1 MRAKG
6 TPPPNEVRDALL
18 ALEKRYD
25 HAALYSPS
33 FTLSPERIAE
43 NTEAII
49 DTFAR

>member
-1 MRAKG
+1 MCG
-6 TPPPNEVRDALL
+6 TADEVREALP

-33 FTLSPERIAE
+33 FTLSPERVAE

-49 DTFAR
+49 ETFGNH